1 MIIKCHILT
10 ADFSASVT
18 FGIFSLPISGY
29 FVRKIDYGSKNDIK
43 KSIRIMR
50 WCNVLSVVFLLSML
64 SPCDD
69 NSFLYAGG
77 NIDYNDTGLESS
89 WIPTES
95 KGSETSFRLHKYNE
109 P

>member
-1 MIIKCHILT
+1 MT
-10 ADFSASVT
+10 AHFSACVT

-29 FVRKIDYGSKNDIK
+29 FVRKIDYSSKSDIK

-77 NIDYNDTGLESS
+77 NIDYNDTGLESN
-89 WIPTES
+89 WIPTKS
-95 KGSETSFRLHKYNE
+95 KGSNTSFSTH
-109 P
+109 